1 MTKPQISLPIAHP
14 IAVALPTRRRPTVL
28 GALLWTVLA
37 LLTLALSA
45 VVVVLIVLND
55 PQWRGP

>member
-1 MTKPQISLPIAHP
+1 MTKPQISLSIVHP
-14 IAVALPTRRRPTVL
+14 AAVAVPTRRQSMVRRV
-28 GALLWTVLA
+28 LLWAVLA
-37 LLTLALSA
+37 ALTLALCA